1 MLKWKSRQNG
11 NVCQKGSRRTG
22 GRRNSSRRNG
32 NFRVD
37 EMSVN
42 QLVMV
47 SCCVPDNCLDRSAL
61 HVAAFEGRLLLRHD
75 LLAPDV
81 DTVTVDNVSA
91 LHEACLSGHYES
103 AKLLLENVCIFIC
116 SYLSVVA
123 ALEDLPPE
131 RRIHSVLS
139 WVDLDDITLAG
150 GTPLFYACSSGNA
163 ACVQLILE
171 RGSSPHAGRRRDGP
185 LHAAVRGGAAQI
197 VTLLLDFGADECC
210 RNEDGQTPPDLSA
223 ECSAVRRGVLLQL
236 PWPATRRLWTISAV
250 LWGKKRVRR
259 RRPEPLTAFLYR
271 VCFYFDTNISP
282 LQCQQSLRCG
292 RSASFLSLLDTNGSE
307 EHRALLL

>member
-75 LLAPDV
+75 LLGADV

-103 AKLLLENVCIFIC
+103 AKLLLENGADPDRV
-116 SYLSVVA
+116 
-123 ALEDLPPE
+123 
-131 RRIHSVLS
+131 
-139 WVDLDDITLAG
+139 TLAG

-171 RGSSPHAGRRRDGP
+171 RGSSPHAGRRRASPIHEAAKKNHQERLQLLLSWGAQVDLELPLGGTPLDCACMAAARCPGGQTGFRLGCGQDGP

-210 RNEDGQTPPDLSA
+210 RNEDGQTPPDLLRWLSRQKRMLKTRLN
-223 ECSAVRRGVLLQL
+223 CSVEEL
-236 PWPATRRLWTISAV
+236 
-250 LWGKKRVRR
+250 
-259 RRPEPLTAFLYR
+259 
-271 VCFYFDTNISP
+271 
-282 LQCQQSLRCG
+282 
-292 RSASFLSLLDTNGSE
+292 SFQ
-307 EHRALLL
+307 